1 VVEVAGTGTWTLG
14 DFFRVWG
21 RRLGR
26 SQLLSFKSPVTVF
39 VHGRRLH
46 GNPRALVLTP
56 HAQIV
61 VEVGGYVTPHTAY
74 LFPR

>member
-1 VVEVAGTGTWTLG
+1 
-14 DFFRVWG
+14 
-21 RRLGR
+21 
-26 SQLLSFKSPVTVF
+26 VF